1 MDKIYLYPKWI
12 RIWHGINALSIIVL
26 IVTGIS
32 LHYTTKE
39 NSFIRFDIAVTLH
52 NVFAKIIVISYLYFI
67 ISNSVTKNWKAYRLE
82 KKNFLKKLAI
92 QSKYYLT
99 GYFRGDDKPF
109 PISKERKFNPL
120 QQATYFI
127 TMYFLVPLVI
137 ISGIALFFPESIVE
151 RFTTVSG
158 IKLTVVFH
166 TAIGFLISLF
176 LIIHIYVASVG
187 KHPLRN
193 FRSIISG
200 FHEE

>member
-1 MDKIYLYPKWI
+1 MNKIYLYPKWI

-52 NVFAKIIVISYLYFI
+52 NIFAKIIVFSYLYFI
-67 ISNSVTKNWKAYRLE
+67 ISNAVTKNWKAYRLE
-82 KKNFLKKLAI
+82 KKELLKKLVI

-99 GYFRGDDKPF
+99 GYFKGDKKPY

-120 QQATYFI
+120 QQITYFI
-127 TMYFLVPLVI
+127 TMYVLVPLVI
-137 ISGIALFFPESIVE
+137 LSGIALLFPESIVE
-151 RFTTVSG
+151 KFTTASG

-176 LIIHIYVASVG
+176 LVIHIYVASVG

-193 FRSIISG
+193 YQSIING
-200 FHEE
+200 YHEE